1 MEHPGVTSRLLP
13 VASIAAWEIHLTS
26 LAAWPGID
34 SRGASTMYIV
44 SDSRLSWPGSPGHW
58 DCGVKVFACKESAD
72 IFGYYGDVLVPSMVL
87 PRLAEAPVLSD
98 NDGSDTRHSTVYA
111 LVKSS
116 ADVLPVSR
124 KFEFGIVHASR
135 HGKRMKS
142 QYRLWHLRWSSIA
155 GWSDVEVPIGPDSA
169 LLIHLGSGKRVI
181 RNNTTSSQAELG
193 VVSRGVFTGFCD
205 GLTSSDDPTSGGAP
219 QLVGLYR
226 HGAGRYFGIVYYGR
240 KYYRGIESPSLDLP
254 DLQWKN
260 ELFENCD
267 PQTGARLPGAQA
279 QPRLRKGR

>member
-1 MEHPGVTSRLLP
+1 VEHPGVTSRLLP
-13 VASIAAWEIHLTS
+13 VASIAVWEIYLTS

-44 SDSRLSWPGSPGHW
+44 SDSRLSWPRSSGHW
-58 DCGVKVFACKESAD
+58 DYGVKVFACKESAD

-87 PRLAEAPVLSD
+87 PRLAEASVLSD
-98 NDGSDTRHSTVYA
+98 NVGSDTRHSTVHA
-111 LVKSS
+111 LVKSA

-135 HGKRMKS
+135 HGKGMKS

-155 GWSDVEVPIGPDSA
+155 GWADAEEPMGSNSA
-169 LLIHLGSGKRVI
+169 LLIHLGSGGRII
-181 RNNTTSSQAELG
+181 RNNAASSQAELG
-193 VVSRGVFTGFCD
+193 IVSRGVFTGFCD
-205 GLTSSDDPTSGGAP
+205 GLTSGEDPDSGGAP

-226 HGAGRYFGIVYYGR
+226 HGTGRHFGIVYCGR

-260 ELFENCD
+260 ELLEDCD
-267 PQTGARLPGAQA
+267 PLTRARLPGAQA
-279 QPRLRKGR
+279 HPRLRKG

>member
-1 MEHPGVTSRLLP
+1 V
-13 VASIAAWEIHLTS
+13 TS

-44 SDSRLSWPGSPGHW
+44 SDSRLSWPGSSGHW

-72 IFGYYGDVLVPSMVL
+72 IFGFYGDVLVPSTVL
-87 PRLAEAPVLSD
+87 PRLAEAPVLSG
-98 NDGSDTRHSTVYA
+98 NDGSDTRHSAVYA

-116 ADVLPVSR
+116 SDALPVSR
-124 KFEFGIVHASR
+124 KSEFGIVHASR
-135 HGKRMKS
+135 HGKGMKS

-155 GWSDVEVPIGPDSA
+155 GWSDVEVTIGPDSA
-169 LLIHLGSGKRVI
+169 LLIHLGTGKRVT
-181 RNNTTSSQAELG
+181 RNNIISSQAELG

-205 GLTSSDDPTSGGAP
+205 GLTSGEDPASGGAP

-226 HGAGRYFGIVYYGR
+226 HGAGRHFGIVYCGR
-240 KYYRGIESPSLDLP
+240 KYYRGIESPSLGLP

-267 PQTGARLPGAQA
+267 PLTRARLPGAQA
-279 QPRLRKGR
+279 QPRLRKG